1 MRAPGWPRRQSRRHS
16 DPGAEG
22 IDRLALHPLNQGIA
36 ADINAAIATG
46 RLRPEVQQSGLRFWL
61 GLCQVLMSNA
71 IERRIDRAEAARRLE
86 DMLVLALTGL
96 GLSATDAAGHASA
109 SAEAMRLGH

>member
-1 MRAPGWPRRQSRRHS
+1 MLRNVGSSTLR
-16 DPGAEG
+16 D
-22 IDRLALHPLNQGIA
+22 HPLNQGIA

-61 GLCQVLMSNA
+61 GLYQVLMSNA

-86 DMLVLALTGL
+86 EMLVLALTGL
-96 GLSATDAAGHASA
+96 GLSAIDAAGYASA
-109 SAEAMRLGH
+109 SSEALRLGD

>member
-1 MRAPGWPRRQSRRHS
+1 
-16 DPGAEG
+16 
-22 IDRLALHPLNQGIA
+22 
-36 ADINAAIATG
+36 
-46 RLRPEVQQSGLRFWL
+46 
-61 GLCQVLMSNA
+61 MSNA

-96 GLSATDAAGHASA
+96 GLSAIDAAGYASA